1 MNLLIDLHR
10 RIHITSAGN
19 TDPTAAIVKT
29 RQKPKVSITF
39 TDAALADTTTTAVTL
54 ALKVTKTSATTA
66 STVTLARVSASLVYQ
81 GYLDLTT
88 DIITALTD
96 GQDVYMECSW
106 VLDTDKPQRTDDA
119 TLKIQRSIITGTEG
133 EPDPEQSTAD
143 RLTWLT
149 SYILAGE
156 GITIDEDPD
165 TGAITLNA
173 SASGSSAWADITG
186 KPSTFP
192 PDAHTQA
199 ISTITGLQTALDG
212 KADDGHTHTKSEV
225 GLANVDNTADA
236 DKPVSTAQAAAI
248 VTALANFLANANTF
262 TAQQLFNAA
271 SATGAIRLSPVW
283 NSAGTTFNGIYV
295 RVTDTA
301 SGFASN
307 LLDIG
312 TTSSLLRLQKNGD
325 FFCPGGIEMGG
336 GAVNQT
342 RMSPHSGGVL
352 FNANGVFVTKITST
366 EVRLPANQ
374 ALIFTDTNNNAYSAT
389 TRNGVYSGTVSPES
403 SVTAGPGSI
412 YLRNNSGT
420 GELWLK
426 TSGTGNTGW
435 VQK

>member
-19 TDPTAAIVKT
+19 TDPTAAVVKT

-39 TDAALADTTTTAVTL
+39 TDASLADTTTTAVTL
-54 ALKVTKTSATTA
+54 ALKVTKTATTTA
-66 STVTLARVSASLVYQ
+66 STVTLARVSTSLVYQ

-96 GQDVYMECSW
+96 GQEVYMEASW

-173 SASGSSAWADITG
+173 SASGASAWADITG

-199 ISTITGLQTALDG
+199 ISTITDLQTALDG
-212 KADDGHTHTKSEV
+212 KAP
-225 GLANVDNTADA
+225 LASPALTGTPTVPTATGGTNTTQAA
-236 DKPVSTAQAAAI
+236 STAFVAAAI
-248 VTALANFLANANTF
+248 AALVTGKVLQCVTVVRSETAENGSPASTPQAAITTSFTPHRADSTLLIVSTLGIGNYTNAIVF
-262 TAQQLFNAA
+262 
-271 SATGAIRLSPVW
+271 G
-283 NSAGTTFNGIYV
+283 GIYIDGV
-295 RVTDTA
+295 AVGVGDAAGNRNRVGGQIFSPSPAAISMLTLATCRA
-301 SGFASN
+301 SGGTSALTIDARLWGSSGWYLNRSSGDIDSFSYSRSASH
-307 LLDIG
+307 LFI
-312 TTSSLLRLQKNGD
+312 
-325 FFCPGGIEMGG
+325 IEV
-336 GAVNQT
+336 A
-342 RMSPHSGGVL
+342 P
-352 FNANGVFVTKITST
+352 
-366 EVRLPANQ
+366 
-374 ALIFTDTNNNAYSAT
+374 
-389 TRNGVYSGTVSPES
+389 
-403 SVTAGPGSI
+403 
-412 YLRNNSGT
+412 
-420 GELWLK
+420 
-426 TSGTGNTGW
+426 
-435 VQK
+435 